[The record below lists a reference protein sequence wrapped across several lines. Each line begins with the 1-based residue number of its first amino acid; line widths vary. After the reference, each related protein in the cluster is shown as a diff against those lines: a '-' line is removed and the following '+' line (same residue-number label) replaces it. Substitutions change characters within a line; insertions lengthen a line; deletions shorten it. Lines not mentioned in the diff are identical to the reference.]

1 MHWLEAHWYRL
12 SPLHLALWPL
22 SLIFGALA
30 AIRRRLYEKQY
41 FTSTKLRVPV
51 IVVGNINVG
60 GTGKTPCVIWLAGKL
75 LDRGYKPGII
85 TRGYAGSSR
94 VPQRA
99 AIDGDPAAIGDEALL
114 LARRCACP
122 VWAGRSRVAAA
133 QALLAAHPDCD
144 VIISDDG
151 LQHYALDR
159 DIELVVLDG
168 ERGYGNGMLLPAGPL
183 REPVSRLH
191 DVDALIINGG
201 TLFPP
206 SILPSA
212 VPAFD
217 MRLEGETFYQL
228 RDGGRNASSKDFT
241 DKPVHAM
248 AAIGNPRRFF
258 NRLHDLGIS
267 FTPHVFPDHHAYT
280 AADCAFDTGAAVIMT
295 EKDAVKCERLAA
307 DDADWWALRVDAEI
321 DQALGDLILH
331 KIGKK

>member
-1 MHWLEAHWYRL
+1 
-12 SPLHLALWPL
+12 
-22 SLIFGALA
+22 
-30 AIRRRLYEKQY
+30 
-41 FTSTKLRVPV
+41 
-51 IVVGNINVG
+51 
-60 GTGKTPCVIWLAGKL
+60 L

-85 TRGYAGSSR
+85 TRGYAGSAR
-94 VPQRA
+94 VPQCA
-99 AIDGDPAAIGDEALL
+99 AADGDPAVIGDEALL

-191 DVDALIINGG
+191 DIDALIINGG

-206 SILPSA
+206 ATLPSA

-217 MRLEGETFYQL
+217 MSLEGETFYQL
-228 RDGGRNASSKDFT
+228 RDGGRSANSKDFM

-280 AADCAFDTGAAVIMT
+280 TADCAFDTGAAVIMT

-307 DDADWWALRVDAEI
+307 KDANWWALRVDAVI
-321 DQALGDLILH
+321 DPALSDLILH
-331 KIGKK
+331 KIGKQ